1 MPVTSLEAFMNQ
13 SRRGF
18 IAQLLLGL
26 GGLGLGQLLPPDR
39 PLAKEPP
46 AGESVWCEGQD
57 PYAATVAAVDKLGGM
72 QRFVKPGQRVALLPN
87 AGWART
93 VEQAACTHPQVV
105 KALIDMTHS
114 AGAKSISV
122 FCNPCNDIRLCL
134 DLSGIGAT
142 VDASPARFEVINNRG
157 WRKREAVAGCT
168 FLRSAE
174 IYRLVED
181 CDVLISAPVAKHHGS
196 STLTMCCKNLM
207 GLVKDRGIMHQKL
220 QVAIADLA
228 MMVPADLC
236 VLDAS
241 RILLRNGPT
250 GGDLKDVKW
259 TNTIVAGTRAPE
271 VDVLGTSLFGIKP
284 EGLEHL
290 RLLGERGF
298 VNLDPARLKVQR
310 IKA

>member
-1 MPVTSLEAFMNQ
+1 MNQ

-26 GGLGLGQLLPPDR
+26 GGLGLGQFLPPDR

-46 AGESVWCEGQD
+46 AGESVWCEGKD
-57 PYAATVAAVDKLGGM
+57 PYAATVAAVKKLGGM
-72 QRFVKPGQRVALLPN
+72 ARFVKKRQRVALLPN
-87 AGWART
+87 VGWART
-93 VEQAACTHPQVV
+93 MEQGACTHPLVV
-105 KALIDMTHS
+105 KALIDMIHDC
-114 AGAKSISV
+114 GAKSISV

-134 DLSGIGAT
+134 DRSGIGAT
-142 VDASPARFEVINNRG
+142 VDASPARFEVINARG

-207 GLVKDRGIMHQKL
+207 GLVKDRNIMHQKL
-220 QVAIADLA
+220 QIAIADLA
-228 MMVPADLC
+228 MMVRTDLC

-259 TNTIVAGTRAPE
+259 TNTIVAGTHPGE
-271 VDVLGTSLFGIKP
+271 VDVLGTSLFGLKP
-284 EGLEHL
+284 ADVEHL
-290 RLLGERGF
+290 RVLGERGF
-298 VNLDPARLKVQR
+298 MQTDPAKLKVQY